1 MPYREKTAWL
11 MLLAMTFTFGPY
23 FAMVAAGAGPV
34 ASEAAPNFRQLGLF
48 AMTVFL
54 ELVILGIGH
63 LYLRRESPDE
73 ARTPLDERDIA
84 ILHRSLSAAYYVL
97 MAGMILVGCIMPFM
111 DTGWNIVNPAL
122 FMIVVAEF
130 VRYGVA
136 VFRYRKQA

>member
-34 ASEAAPNFRQLGLF
+34 AAEAAPNFRQLGLF

-54 ELVILGIGH
+54 ELIILGIGH
-63 LYLRRESPDE
+63 LYLRRQAPEE
-73 ARTPLDERDIA
+73 ARMPPDERDIA
-84 ILHRSLSAAYYVL
+84 ILHRSLSAAYYAL
-97 MAGMILVGCIMPFM
+97 MAGMILVGCILPFT
-111 DTGWNIVNPAL
+111 DSGWNVVNPAL
-122 FMIVVAEF
+122 FMIVLAEF

-136 VFRYRKQA
+136 VTNYRRQA